1 MVSRSGTSAE
11 LSTSEEYE
19 LWSLLG
25 QVNDGMLRARDKEL
39 RQFGISAVQVAIMYA
54 IKTLGHPP
62 TQSEIARWVVRKPHT
77 VAAALERMERQGLIK
92 QVRNAAGR
100 KQVSVQITEKGED
113 VYRRQHKQRRTI
125 PAILGGLAPEERE
138 SLRTI
143 LRKLRDNTLSELAPK
158 PPFP

>member
-1 MVSRSGTSAE
+1 MVYRAGTSAE

-25 QVNDGMLRARDKEL
+25 QVNDGMLRARDNEL

-113 VYRRQHKQRRTI
+113 VYRRQHKQRRII
-125 PAILGGLAPEERE
+125 PTILGGLAPEERE

-143 LRKLRDNTLSELAPK
+143 LRKLRDNTLSELVPK